1 MKEVINMNVEDRS
14 VTMKAKFRVYLD
26 DGVLLLL
33 NLATGDAQALDLNEV
48 YLEFESNY
56 RVGAQIIAWDGDSCR
71 EEFN

>member
-1 MKEVINMNVEDRS
+1 MSVEDKFFDQG
-14 VTMKAKFRVYLD
+14 VTMKAKFRVYED

-33 NLATGDAQALDLNEV
+33 NLATGKAQALDLNKV

-56 RVGAQIIAWDGDSCR
+56 RVGAQVIAWDGDSCT